1 MLGTRNT
8 VPPVCRMRRV
18 KAMGNV
24 DDGKYQHNAFL
35 TRCVR
40 AVGEWYV
47 HVDAEE
53 VR

>member
-1 MLGTRNT
+1 
-8 VPPVCRMRRV
+8 
-18 KAMGNV
+18 MGNV

-40 AVGEWYV
+40 VVEGWYV